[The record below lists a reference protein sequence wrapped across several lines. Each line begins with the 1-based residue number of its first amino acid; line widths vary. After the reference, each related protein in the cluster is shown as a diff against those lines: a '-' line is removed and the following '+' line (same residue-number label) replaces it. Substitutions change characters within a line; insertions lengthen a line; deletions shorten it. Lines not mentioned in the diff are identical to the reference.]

1 MKKNVYLTIMLWLS
15 AIAAYS
21 QYSIKGVLLDG
32 ATRLP
37 IDFANVTLYKP
48 DDTVPLTGNSTDE
61 NGKFELKNIA
71 NGTYKIVFSF
81 IGYTEKEQTF
91 TVENKAINLGKI
103 YLEEDNKMLQEVEVV
118 AQGTTM
124 RFELDRKVFSVDQN
138 IASAGGAATD
148 VLENIPSVEVDNEGN
163 ISLRNNENVEVWIN
177 GKPSG
182 LTAENRAQIL
192 QQLPADNIEEIE
204 IITNPSA
211 KYSPEGTAGVINL
224 VMKKNRKGGY
234 YGSANAGILYPWG
247 DIPGGMAGINFNY
260 SKGIVD
266 TYINVGYR
274 QMRAVGSSMSDRYN
288 YNATDTTRLYQ
299 SGENNRTMGG
309 IFTRAGVDV
318 RITDNS
324 SIGFSGF
331 GMFANKSNQDN
342 NIHYWLSE
350 FPSDTALRNYER
362 LETATGHRPSY
373 NFSLDYNIDFTKAH
387 NLFISASTRNFM
399 NDNTSIYT
407 QNDLVTGE
415 PELENSQEQYSNGH
429 NNTWEFKA
437 DYTYKIT
444 EGSRLEAG
452 WQTTLQNNLSNSGA
466 TDRMT
471 GEEIAAYKDKFEYNE
486 QRHAAYITYG
496 NRFFD
501 KLSAQVGLRTE
512 YMMRQT
518 ATLDVPNEPKSYL
531 QLFPS
536 AYLSY
541 VLPQEDEIQ
550 LNYTRRIDRPR
561 GRQINPFRDFSDS
574 TNISYGNGDLLPE
587 FSSALEL
594 NYLKN
599 WESGQTLSGGL
610 FYRFTDDVIQN
621 VRYVNDMGV
630 MENTYINVSQSQ
642 RLGVELVSKN
652 RLFKNFL
659 QLTTSLSGYYST
671 MDAAEYTFN
680 NAATVYID
688 AQRNFAWRAR
698 INAMM
703 MFGKDFSGQITGRY
717 SSPQLVIQGKTT
729 HMYAIDLG
737 LRKTFFDKKLGLNFS
752 VRDILNSRNRSSER
766 WGDNFYQISE
776 NRFMGRH
783 LNLMLTY
790 NFGNMKPKQ
799 SKPNREASD
808 AYGGDSEANFED

>member
-1 MKKNVYLTIMLWLS
+1 MKKSVYLSVLFWIFTT
-15 AIAAYS
+15 AAFS
-21 QYSIKGVLLDG
+21 QYTVRGVLLDG
-32 ATRLP
+32 KTRTP
-37 IDFANVTLYKP
+37 IDFANVSLYK
-48 DDTVPLTGNSTDE
+48 TNENVPLTGESTDG
-61 NGKFELKNIA
+61 NGSFELKNIA

-81 IGYTEKEQTF
+81 IGYTEKEQTV
-91 TVENKAINLGKI
+91 TVEGKAVNLGKI
-103 YLEEDNKMLQEVEVV
+103 YLHEDNQVLQEVEVV

-163 ISLRNNENVEVWIN
+163 ISLRNNENVEIWIN

-182 LTAENRAQIL
+182 LSAENRAQIL
-192 QQLPADNIEEIE
+192 QQLPAENIEEIE

-266 TYINVGYR
+266 AYVNVGYR
-274 QMRAVGSSMSDRYN
+274 QMRAVGTSMSDRYN
-288 YNATDTTRLYQ
+288 YSTDTTRLYQ
-299 SGENNRTMGG
+299 TGESNRVRSG
-309 IFTRAGVDV
+309 IFTRAGIDIRV
-318 RITDNS
+318 TDNS

-331 GMFANKSNQDN
+331 GMFANKSSENS
-342 NIHYWLSE
+342 NIHYWLTE
-350 FPSDTALRNYER
+350 FPDETTLRDYER
-362 LETATGHRPSY
+362 QETTTGRRPNY
-373 NFSLDYNIDFTKAH
+373 NFSLDYTIDFTKAH
-387 NLFISASTRNFM
+387 NLFVSASTRNFT
-399 NDNTSIYT
+399 NNNVSIYT
-407 QNDLVTGE
+407 QYNLADGTS
-415 PELENSQEQYSNGH
+415 ELENSQEQYSNGN

-444 EGSRLEAG
+444 EKSRLEAG
-452 WQTTLQNNLSNSGA
+452 WETTLQHNTSTSSA
-466 TDRMT
+466 IDRTT
-471 GEEIAAYKDKFEYNE
+471 GEEISAYRDKFEYNE
-486 QRHAAYITYG
+486 QRHAAYVTYG
-496 NRFFD
+496 NRFFG
-501 KLSAQVGLRTE
+501 KLSAQVGVRAE
-512 YMMRQT
+512 YMLRQT
-518 ATLDVPNEPKSYL
+518 ATMDVPNEPKTYL

-594 NYLKN
+594 NYLKT

-610 FYRFTDDVIQN
+610 FYRFTDNVIQN
-621 VRYVNDMGV
+621 VRYVNDDGV

-642 RLGVELVSKN
+642 RLGIELIAKN
-652 RLFKNFL
+652 RLFNDFL
-659 QLTTSLSGYYST
+659 QLTTSISGYYST
-671 MDAAEYTFN
+671 MDEAEYTFN
-680 NAATVYID
+680 DATTIYIEG
-688 AQRNFAWRAR
+688 QQNFAWTAR

-703 MFGKDFSGQITGRY
+703 MFGNNFSGQITGRY

-737 LRKTFFDKKLGLNFS
+737 LRKTFFDRRLGLNFS
-752 VRDILNSRNRSSER
+752 IRDILNSRNRSSER
-766 WGDNFYQISE
+766 WGDNFYQIST
-776 NRFMGRH
+776 NQFMGRH

-790 NFGNMKPKQ
+790 NFGNMTPKAD
-799 SKPNREASD
+799 RDTRGSD
-808 AYGGDSEANFED
+808 DSDMETSFD